1 MGHKLVSGVFLMS
14 SVGSNCKEMAP
25 KVLVLKPHE
34 ERHSHM
40 VPCKGSLKKAIGS
53 EKGTLTWV

>member
-1 MGHKLVSGVFLMS
+1 MS

-53 EKGTLTWV
+53 EKGNLTWV